1 MKGEQ
6 VMEPKK
12 TFQVL
17 ITTTFNDVL
26 EIEAE
31 SENEAM
37 EIAEQMVC
45 DGEFDTAL
53 DEPNTE
59 YSIL

>member
-1 MKGEQ
+1 MK
-6 VMEPKK
+6 PNKK

-31 SENEAM
+31 SENKAM
-37 EIAEQMVC
+37 EIAEQMVW
-45 DGEFDTAL
+45 DGEFDTATG
-53 DEPNTE
+53 EPSTE
-59 YSIL
+59 YSIF

>member
-1 MKGEQ
+1 MK
-6 VMEPKK
+6 PNKK

-26 EIEAE
+26 DVEAE
-31 SENEAM
+31 SENEALQ
-37 EIAEQMVC
+37 IAEQMVW

-53 DEPNTE
+53 GEPSTE
-59 YSIL
+59 YEIF